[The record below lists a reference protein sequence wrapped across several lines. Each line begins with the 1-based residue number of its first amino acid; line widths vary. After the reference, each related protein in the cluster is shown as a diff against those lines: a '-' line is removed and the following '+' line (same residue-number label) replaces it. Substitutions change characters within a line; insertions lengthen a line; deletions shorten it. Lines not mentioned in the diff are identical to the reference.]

1 MAYQVNSYNGSI
13 LTTVEDGTI
22 DTTTDLRFVGK
33 NYAGYGEIQNENFL
47 HLLQSFAGTS
57 APPKSIVGQIWYDS
71 VTKKLKF
78 YDGSKYKV
86 ASGAVV
92 STTAPTDLASGDLWF
107 NDSSKQLY
115 TWSGT
120 NFVLIGPAATPETGA
135 SGAVGRTI
143 VDSLGTPMPIVELQA
158 GGTTLA
164 IVSKNDFLIGSI
176 NPISGF
182 SRVKKGITLINTDGT
197 TGITTPSAQQYFWG
211 TASNA
216 LKLAGVDATDYV
228 TKGDLNFDDTW
239 FRSDVGFKLGAAKD
253 LWVHKES
260 QDPFYAAVGG
270 DPLRDED
277 QVVFEQRVVGEPIT
291 FRLRVNENDSLNV
304 IKIRTS
310 GLYPAID
317 GSLSLGGTVG
327 GNTRRWAEVH
337 ASNFYGLF
345 NGNLT
350 GNTVGIHQGN
360 VKDSTGAV
368 AYDATSK
375 IHYGQLGTT
384 LNRSVI
390 YGDVYGEVNGAATS
404 AGLLG
409 TYSPS
414 IPTLPSSVVI
424 RDTSGNINANSF
436 VGTATQADSLKV
448 GTEYR
453 SAATAATYNTIAA
466 RDAGGNLT
474 AELFQGTATAARYAD
489 LAEKYLTD
497 KEYEPGT
504 VVAVCNHGDHEVEAS
519 SEGQRAIGVVSTN
532 PAFMMNKDLEGGTYI
547 ALKGRVP
554 VKVTGAVRKGQ
565 RLVAGNYGTANV
577 ANNNSTDVFAIA
589 LESSDEIGVKLI
601 EAVIL

>member
-57 APPKSIVGQIWYDS
+57 QPPKSITGQIWYDS
-71 VTKKLKF
+71 VSKKLKF
-78 YDGSKYKV
+78 YDGAKYKV

-92 STTAPTDLASGDLWF
+92 SSTAPTDLASGDLWF

-143 VDSLGTPMPIVELQA
+143 VDTLGTPMPIVELQA

-164 IVSKNDFLIGSI
+164 IISKNDFIIGSI
-176 NPISGF
+176 NPITGF
-182 SRVKKGITLINTDGT
+182 SRIKKGITLINTDGT
-197 TGITTPSAQQYFWG
+197 TGVTTPSAQQYFWG

-216 LKLAGVDATDYV
+216 LKLAGVDAANYV

-239 FRSDVGFKLGAAKD
+239 FRTDIGFKLGAAKD
-253 LWVHKES
+253 LWIHKES
-260 QDPFYAAVGG
+260 QDPFYASVGG

-277 QVVFEQRVVGEPIT
+277 QIVFESRIVGEPIT

-304 IKIRTS
+304 IKIKPS
-310 GLYPAID
+310 GVYPAID
-317 GSLSLGGTVG
+317 GTLSLGGTVG
-327 GNTRRWAEVH
+327 GQPRRWSDVH

-360 VKDSTGAV
+360 VKDTTGAV
-368 AYDATSK
+368 AYDATNK
-375 IHYGQLGTT
+375 IYYGQLGTLT
-384 LNRSVI
+384 SRSVI
-390 YGDVYGEVNGAATS
+390 YGDVYGEVLGPAAS
-404 AGLLG
+404 AGSLG
-409 TYSPS
+409 TYTPS
-414 IPTLPSSVVI
+414 IPTAASTVVI
-424 RDTSGNINANSF
+424 RDTSGNINAASF
-436 VGTATQADSLKV
+436 IGPATQADTLKV
-448 GTEYR
+448 GSSYR
-453 SAATAATYNTIAA
+453 TASTDPDINTIAA
-466 RDAGGNLT
+466 RDAGGNLS

-489 LAEKYLTD
+489 LAEKYLPD
-497 KEYEPGT
+497 AEYEPGT
-504 VVAVCNHGDHEVEAS
+504 VMVVGGEKEVTAS
-519 SEGQRAIGVVSTN
+519 TWGQRPIGVISTN
-532 PAFMMNKDLEGGTYI
+532 PAYMMNKDLEGGVYV

-554 VKVTGAVRKGQ
+554 VKVTGSVKKGD
-565 RLVAGNYGTANV
+565 RLIAGNNGTATAAVPHSN
-577 ANNNSTDVFAIA
+577 DVFAIA
-589 LESSDEIGVKLI
+589 LETNEDTSTKLV